1 MAFDS
6 EKIIMSEYRYPLN
19 DILFSLNEIAGLA
32 RLNAHREE
40 EVDQDLVEAILSEA
54 GKLSEQ
60 CIAPLNHTGDQEG
73 SRVVNGDVQEA
84 KGFKEA
90 FKEYVEGGW
99 SSLAGSEEFGGQGLP
114 FSLAAAVNE
123 GVMSANLAF
132 SLCPLLSQG
141 SIEAIETHGS
151 QALKDKF
158 LPNMVSGE
166 WTGTMNLTEPNAG
179 SDLAAIAAKATPNGD
194 HFLVSGQKIF
204 ITWGDHQ
211 MTDNVIHLVLARLP
225 DAPAGVKGIS
235 LFLVPK
241 YLVKDDGSLGERNDV
256 TVVSVEKKLGIH
268 ASPTCVMSFGENQG
282 AIGYL
287 VGQEHQ
293 GIMAMFTMMNNAR
306 QGVGLQGLAIAERA
320 YQQALDYAKDRVQGM
335 SADRSKRAPI
345 IEHPDV
351 LRMLMTMKSQIDAM
365 RSLVL
370 SAAVEIDLANATQG
384 PEQRSHKERVNM
396 YTPIVKGWITEQAQE
411 ITSLA
416 IQVHGGVGF
425 IEETGVAQHARDAR
439 ILPIYEGTNGI
450 QALDLIGRKMYSDKG
465 LGFSNW
471 VEDLTAEVQVAKSL
485 GIKGTDLVL
494 NALSDLTLS
503 KQACL
508 AQMNDDAV
516 LGTGSA
522 YALMMQTGYVVGA
535 CLQIKALAKLPDS
548 NLSDEQKASWHQS
561 VEFYIQQIL
570 PRATAQHQ
578 TIMTGLASVST
589 LSAASFER

>member
-1 MAFDS
+1 
-6 EKIIMSEYRYPLN
+6 MSEYRYPLN

-578 TIMTGLASVST
+578 TIMTGLVSVSA

>member
-1 MAFDS
+1 
-6 EKIIMSEYRYPLN
+6 
-19 DILFSLNEIAGLA
+19 
-32 RLNAHREE
+32 
-40 EVDQDLVEAILSEA
+40 
-54 GKLSEQ
+54 
-60 CIAPLNHTGDQEG
+60 
-73 SRVVNGDVQEA
+73 
-84 KGFKEA
+84 
-90 FKEYVEGGW
+90 
-99 SSLAGSEEFGGQGLP
+99 
-114 FSLAAAVNE
+114 
-123 GVMSANLAF
+123 
-132 SLCPLLSQG
+132 
-141 SIEAIETHGS
+141 
-151 QALKDKF
+151 
-158 LPNMVSGE
+158 
-166 WTGTMNLTEPNAG
+166 
-179 SDLAAIAAKATPNGD
+179 
-194 HFLVSGQKIF
+194 
-204 ITWGDHQ
+204 
-211 MTDNVIHLVLARLP
+211 
-225 DAPAGVKGIS
+225 
-235 LFLVPK
+235 
-241 YLVKDDGSLGERNDV
+241 
-256 TVVSVEKKLGIH
+256 
-268 ASPTCVMSFGENQG
+268 
-282 AIGYL
+282 
-287 VGQEHQ
+287 
-293 GIMAMFTMMNNAR
+293 
-306 QGVGLQGLAIAERA
+306 
-320 YQQALDYAKDRVQGM
+320 
-335 SADRSKRAPI
+335 
-345 IEHPDV
+345 
-351 LRMLMTMKSQIDAM
+351 MLMTMKSQIDAM

-485 GIKGTDLVL
+485 GIKGTDLVV

-578 TIMTGLASVST
+578 TIMTGLASVSA

>member
-1 MAFDS
+1 
-6 EKIIMSEYRYPLN
+6 MSEYRYPLN
-19 DILFSLNEIAGLA
+19 DILFSLNDIAGLA
-32 RLNAHREE
+32 RLNAHRDE
-40 EVDQDLVEAILSEA
+40 EVDQDLIEAILTEA

-60 CIAPLNHTGDQEG
+60 CIAPLNHAGDQEG
-73 SRVVNGDVQEA
+73 SVVIDGNVQEA

-90 FKEYVEGGW
+90 FREYVEGGW
-99 SSLAGSEEFGGQGLP
+99 SSLAGSEEYGGQGLP
-114 FSLAAAVNE
+114 FALAAAVNE

-151 QALKDKF
+151 SELKEKF

-179 SDLAAIAAKATPNGD
+179 SDLAAIAAKATPKDD

-241 YLVKDDGSLGERNDV
+241 YLVNDDGSLGEKNDV

-268 ASPTCVMSFGENQG
+268 ASPTCVMSFGENTG
-282 AIGYL
+282 AVGYL

-320 YQQALDYAKDRVQGM
+320 YQQALDYAKERIQGM
-335 SADRSKRAPI
+335 SADRSRRAPI

-351 LRMLMTMKSQIDAM
+351 LRMLMTMKSQLDAM

-416 IQVHGGVGF
+416 VQVHGGVGF

-450 QALDLIGRKMYSDKG
+450 QALDLIGRKLYSDKG

-494 NALSDLTLS
+494 TALAELTLS
-503 KQACL
+503 KQTCL
-508 AQMNDDAV
+508 SQMETDPV

-548 NLSDEQKASWHQS
+548 ALSDEQKTSWQQS
-561 VEFYIQQIL
+561 AEFYIQQIL
-570 PRATAQHQ
+570 PRANAQHQ
-578 TIMTGLASVST
+578 TIVNGLDSVSA
-589 LSAASFER
+589 LSAQSFER

>member
-485 GIKGTDLVL
+485 GIKGTDLVV

-578 TIMTGLASVST
+578 TSMTGLASVST

>member
-1 MAFDS
+1 
-6 EKIIMSEYRYPLN
+6 MSEYRYPLN
-19 DILFSLNEIAGLA
+19 DILFSLNDIAGLA

-40 EVDQDLVEAILSEA
+40 VDQDLVEAILTEA
-54 GKLSEQ
+54 GKLTEQ
-60 CIAPLNHTGDQEG
+60 CIAPLNHSGDQEG
-73 SRVVNGDVQEA
+73 SKVVDGNVQEA

-90 FKEYVEGGW
+90 FSEYVEGGW

-114 FSLAAAVNE
+114 FALAAAVNE

-151 QALKDKF
+151 QELKETY
-158 LPNMVSGE
+158 LPKMVSGE

-179 SDLAAIAAKATPNGD
+179 SDLAAIAARAMPHED
-194 HFLVSGQKIF
+194 HYLVCGQKIF

-241 YLVKDDGSLGERNDV
+241 FLVNQDGSLGERNDV

-268 ASPTCVMSFGENQG
+268 ASPTCVMSFGENTG
-282 AIGYL
+282 AVGYL

-306 QGVGLQGLAIAERA
+306 QGVGLQGLAISERA
-320 YQQALDYAKDRVQGM
+320 YQQALEYAKERVQGM
-335 SADRSKRAPI
+335 SADRSQRAPI

-370 SAAVEIDLANATQG
+370 SAAVEIDLANSTEG

-471 VEDLTAEVQVAKSL
+471 IEDLTAEVKVAQSL
-485 GIKGTDLVL
+485 GIKGTDQVL
-494 NALSDLTLS
+494 AALSELTLS
-503 KQACL
+503 KQTCL
-508 AQMNDDAV
+508 EQMKNNPV
-516 LGTGSA
+516 LATGSA

-535 CLQIKALAKLPDS
+535 CLQIKALTKLPDS
-548 NLSDEQKASWHQS
+548 RLSEDQKASWQQS
-561 VEFYIQQIL
+561 VAFYIQQIL
-570 PRATAQHQ
+570 PRANAQHQ
-578 TIMTGLASVST
+578 TIQTGLESVSA
-589 LSAASFER
+589 LSAHSFER

>member
-578 TIMTGLASVST
+578 TIMTGLVSVSA

>member
-1 MAFDS
+1 
-6 EKIIMSEYRYPLN
+6 MSEYRYPLN
-19 DILFSLNEIAGLA
+19 DILFSLNDIAGLA
-32 RLNAHREE
+32 RLNAHRSES
-40 EVDQDLVEAILSEA
+40 VDQDLVEAILTEA

-60 CIAPLNHTGDQEG
+60 CIAPLNHAGDQEG
-73 SRVVNGDVQEA
+73 SRVVDGQVHEA

-90 FKEYVEGGW
+90 FREYVEGGW

-114 FSLAAAVNE
+114 FALAAAVNE

-151 QALKDKF
+151 QDLKETF

-179 SDLAAIAAKATPNGD
+179 SDLAAIAARAIPKDD
-194 HFLVSGQKIF
+194 HFLVTGQKIF

-225 DAPAGVKGIS
+225 DAPAGVQGIS

-241 YLVKDDGSLGERNDV
+241 FLVNNDGSLGERNDV
-256 TVVSVEKKLGIH
+256 SVVSVEKKLGIH
-268 ASPTCVMSFGENQG
+268 ASPTCVMSFGENEG

-335 SADRSKRAPI
+335 SADRSRRAPI

-351 LRMLMTMKSQIDAM
+351 LRMLMTMKSQLDAM

-485 GIKGTDLVL
+485 GIKGTDSVL
-494 NALSDLTLS
+494 TALSELTLS
-503 KQACL
+503 KQTCL
-508 AQMNDDAV
+508 AQMSEDAV

-522 YALMMQTGYVVGA
+522 YAFMMQTGYVVGA
-535 CLQIKALAKLPDS
+535 CLQIKALVKLPDS
-548 NLSDEQKASWHQS
+548 ELSEVQKTSWQQS
-561 VEFYIQQIL
+561 VEFYIQHIL
-570 PRATAQHQ
+570 PRANAQHQ
-578 TIMTGLASVST
+578 TIMTGLESVAA
-589 LSAASFER
+589 LSSLSFER

>member
-1 MAFDS
+1 
-6 EKIIMSEYRYPLN
+6 MSEYRYPLN